1 MKEVKKK
8 KKKERNKHFSWH
20 SGGIGTGV
28 VDHQITK
35 NVLHGEWRKAWSL
48 AIIKQVK
55 GITHFIFFSFTPSI
69 HSKSSL
75 LFFSCF
81 VLDHPKQPCI
91 SVTEMS

>member
-35 NVLHGEWRKAWSL
+35 NVLHGERLGA
-48 AIIKQVK
+48 
-55 GITHFIFFSFTPSI
+55 
-69 HSKSSL
+69 
-75 LFFSCF
+75 
-81 VLDHPKQPCI
+81 
-91 SVTEMS
+91 